1 MRCINKHGLTES
13 SLVYLSCRQGKHAE
27 QFNHY
32 LDQYF
37 SQSRGDHG
45 ENLETAKVTF
55 EMLEELD
62 KSIIIVA
69 DSPGSLKIGGQ
80 DGRHGRDGKGIVHTS
95 SRIPIP
101 VNMAFAGGNICR
113 VNDKLPRRIILSR

>member
-1 MRCINKHGLTES
+1 MRCINKRGLTEP
-13 SLVYLSCRQGKHAE
+13 SLVYLPCRQGKHPE

-37 SQSRGDHG
+37 SQSGGDIS

-55 EMLEELD
+55 EMFKELG
-62 KSIIIVA
+62 KRIIIVA
-69 DSPGSLKIGGQ
+69 NSLRGLKIGCQ
-80 DGRHGRDGKGIVHTS
+80 DRKHMREGKGVVTS

-113 VNDKLPRRIILSR
+113 ANDKLP